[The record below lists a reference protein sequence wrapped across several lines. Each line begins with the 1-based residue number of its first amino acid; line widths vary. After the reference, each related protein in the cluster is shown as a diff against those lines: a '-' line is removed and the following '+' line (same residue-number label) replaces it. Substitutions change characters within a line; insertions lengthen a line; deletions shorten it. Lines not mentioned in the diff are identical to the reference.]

1 MPQSVNEIFI
11 EREVVEQ
18 DLKNFLEDRE
28 VKYLNYFRGCF

>member
-11 EREVVEQ
+11 DIDIESLKQ

-28 VKYLNYFRGCF
+28 VNI